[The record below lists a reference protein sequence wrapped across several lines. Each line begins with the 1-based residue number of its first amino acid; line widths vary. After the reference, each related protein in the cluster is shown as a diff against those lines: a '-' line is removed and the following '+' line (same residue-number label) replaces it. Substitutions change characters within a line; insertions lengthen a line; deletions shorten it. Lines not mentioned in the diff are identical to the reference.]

1 MATCIRIRYSSTCS
15 FVHMATLY
23 LLHMQ
28 ENSQY
33 LQPYPYSAGYF
44 ACVAGGGPF
53 EWGLLVDRQSTL
65 RTRGKARLEGVC
77 LLYPHPGFVPKASPV
92 SSQTWTRKTST
103 W

>member
-1 MATCIRIRYSSTCS
+1 
-15 FVHMATLY
+15 MATLY

-92 SSQTWTRKTST
+92 SSQTWT
-103 W
+103 